1 MQNMSEHPDTHG
13 LELFIARKLPPD
25 DLLRVARHIGVCQSC
40 RERIAHAE
48 RIGARIESLRAE
60 LSWNAKSVEHHLDYE
75 QLEAYVDDTLDAVG
89 REIADNHLA
98 VCQPCAREAQE
109 LESLREDLTRP
120 RHASNAAAAGLPSTP
135 LWQRFRDS
143 LSLSPRMAWAA
154 SLLIIIALAGLL
166 LWQRGRAPEVAND
179 NRRNAPEVVNNNSG
193 STPGVVNNS
202 NRSLPEVVNNNG
214 VNVNTNN
221 SVVNSTHGSD
231 SVNANRRETARLG
244 SNAAPGVGSA
254 PYEVVIKRA
263 LETHSIERAP
273 VLKELAGR
281 PSTLMSGSQNID
293 SSLEPERATFALL
306 QPVGTVTLSN
316 RPTFNWQP
324 LAGATSYQVHIL
336 DTDFNVVAESGQV
349 TTTSWSPPDA
359 LKRGV
364 VYLWQVSAA
373 KDGEVISTPAAP
385 APEARFKILAASKAR
400 EVQRAV
406 KERAGSHLQLGII
419 YAHNGLL
426 DDAEREFQFALRT
439 NQGAA
444 TARQLLQ
451 NVNGLRR

>member
-1 MQNMSEHPDTHG
+1 MSKHLDTHG

-25 DLLRVARHIGVCQSC
+25 DLLRVARHLGVCQSC
-40 RERIAHAE
+40 RKRIAHVE
-48 RIGARIESLRAE
+48 GIGARVESLRAE

-75 QLEAYVDDTLDAVG
+75 QLEAYVDDKLDAVG

-98 VCQPCAREAQE
+98 SCPPCAREAQE
-109 LESLREDLTRP
+109 LESLREDSPPP
-120 RHASNAAAAGLPSTP
+120 RHASNAAANSLPSMH

-154 SLLIIIALAGLL
+154 SLLIIIAVAGLL
-166 LWQRGRAPEVAND
+166 LWQRGRAPEAAHD
-179 NRRNAPEVVNNNSG
+179 NSNRAPEVVNNNSG
-193 STPGVVNNS
+193 NAPEVVNNGK
-202 NRSLPEVVNNNG
+202 RTQPEVVNNNG
-214 VNVNTNN
+214 VNVNANN
-221 SVVNSTHGSD
+221 SVVGSTNRSD
-231 SVNANRRETARLG
+231 SVNANRRETARLN
-244 SNAAPGVGSA
+244 SNAAPGVGGA
-254 PYEVVIKRA
+254 PYEAIIKRA
-263 LETHSIERAP
+263 LETQRIDRAP

-281 PSTLMSGSQNID
+281 PSTLMSGAQNVN
-293 SSLEPERATFALL
+293 SSRALESATFALS
-306 QPVGTVTLSN
+306 QPVGTVTLSS

-336 DTDFNVVAESGQV
+336 DTDFNVVAESGAL
-349 TTTSWSPPDA
+349 TATSWSPPTN

-373 KDGEVISTPAAP
+373 KGGEVISTPAAP
-385 APEARFKILAASKAR
+385 APEARFKILIAAQAR

-406 KERAGSHLQLGII
+406 KELAGSHLELGII

-426 DDAEREFQFALRT
+426 DDAEREFRAALRR

-444 TARQLLQ
+444 TARKLLQ
-451 NVNGLRR
+451 NVSRVRR